1 METTSP
7 LVITTDIYLDI
18 LPPQSL
24 SASRPLPMN
33 ASEPKTSGTLLRRAQ
48 RTDDQAAWSE
58 LFDRY
63 QPMLVRWTRAQLG
76 SRVDADEISQR
87 IWTELVRRLPD
98 FSYDPKRSFRAW
110 LKSLHRSRVLD
121 YLKQNRRYQKH
132 LGRFAIENPESM
144 VFCPGLLAPSTTTQP
159 RSSTSNPT
167 TESID
172 RLLTIQGRVQE
183 RVSQKTWEIFHQVTF
198 ENQPIGQ
205 VARNYSMR
213 YASVFAAVSRVTRM
227 LKEEASR

>member
-1 METTSP
+1 
-7 LVITTDIYLDI
+7 
-18 LPPQSL
+18 
-24 SASRPLPMN
+24 MN
-33 ASEPKTSGTLLRRAQ
+33 ASEPRTSGTLLRRVQ

-132 LGRFAIENPESM
+132 LSRFAIENPESM
-144 VFCPGLLAPSTTTQP
+144 VFCPGLLAPSTTTPP

-172 RLLTIQGRVQE
+172 RLLAIQGRVQE

-205 VARNYSMR
+205 VARKYSMR